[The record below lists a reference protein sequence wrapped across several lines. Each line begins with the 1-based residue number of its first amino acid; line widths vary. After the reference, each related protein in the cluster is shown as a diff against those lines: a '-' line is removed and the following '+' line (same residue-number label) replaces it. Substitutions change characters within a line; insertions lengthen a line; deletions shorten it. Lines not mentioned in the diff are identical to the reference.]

1 VTGEPTFTI
10 VDPPRSIFR
19 RKRFLLPFGISTLTA
34 VVSAIALFASGAVA
48 TPFTVLLEAL
58 MASKVEYFDDP
69 QVRRI
74 LMANGIE
81 VHVTNS
87 SGSMGVAT
95 NKRKKANEYD
105 FVMPSG
111 QMVGEAVHKSLGGQR
126 YFPFNSP
133 LVLGAFRDYAEALD
147 HADVARPQVE
157 GKKNPLY
164 YTIEIPKLIKEPR
177 HWNEFPPL
185 SNTNANMNQVIA
197 QSPDPCQSYSGA
209 AYVGLVAFAA
219 NEGKTMTEADV
230 PALAAKIKPV
240 LSAEGQH
247 ETGLGTKFFNQ
258 EGKTFAPVA
267 VFYEHQYLAYQ
278 FRTLEKTGKIDTDR
292 VLLYPDARHTTEP
305 WLIAY
310 TKAGEKVGELLES
323 DPGLRKRALELGY
336 RVGGERS
343 LNDELRARGMDLP
356 LLSET
361 ESFMPK
367 SGDLAKL
374 IHEVYGCEQVEV
386 PW

>member
-1 VTGEPTFTI
+1 MADEPTFTI
-10 VDPPRSIFR
+10 VEPPRSIFR

-48 TPFTVLLEAL
+48 MPFTTLLEAL
-58 MASKVEYFDDP
+58 MASKVEYFNDP

-87 SGSMGVAT
+87 GGSMGVAT

-111 QMVGEAVHKSLGGQR
+111 QMVGEAVHKSLGGER
-126 YFPFNSP
+126 YFPFSSP
-133 LVLGAFRDYAEALD
+133 LVLGAFRDYADALVEAK
-147 HADVARPQVE
+147 VATKQ
-157 GKKNPLY
+157 GGSSLY
-164 YTIEIPKLIKEPR
+164 YTVKIPELIKLADPEKPR
-177 HWNEFPPL
+177 RWNESGKL
-185 SNTNANMNQVIA
+185 SNTNVMIA

-219 NEGKTMTEADV
+219 NEGRTMTEADV

-258 EGKTFAPVA
+258 EGRTFAPVA

-278 FRTLEKTGKIDTDR
+278 FRMKEKTGKIDTDR
-292 VLLYPDARHTTEP
+292 VLLYPEARHTTEP

-323 DPGLRKRALELGY
+323 NPELRKRALELGY
-336 RVGGERS
+336 RVGGGRS
-343 LNDELRARGMDLP
+343 LDDELTDRGMDRPKLT
-356 LLSET
+356 ET

-367 SGDLAKL
+367 SADLAKL
-374 IHEVYGCEQVEV
+374 IHAVYGCEQVEV

>member
-1 VTGEPTFTI
+1 VAGEPKFTI

-19 RKRFLLPFGISTLTA
+19 RKRFLLPFGISAVTA

-48 TPFTVLLEAL
+48 MPFTALLEAL
-58 MASKVEYFDDP
+58 MASKVEYFNDP

-87 SGSMGVAT
+87 SGSMGVKT

-111 QMVGEAVHKSLGGQR
+111 QMVGEAVHKELGGQR
-126 YFPFNSP
+126 YFPFSSP
-133 LVLGAFRDYAEALD
+133 LVLGAFRDYAEALK
-147 HADVARPQVE
+147 DVQVATPQPGGE
-157 GKKNPLY
+157 QPLY
-164 YTIEIPKLIKEPR
+164 YTIDIRKLIEKPR
-177 HWNEFPPL
+177 YWNQNKNL
-185 SNTNANMNQVIA
+185 TNTNQMIA

-219 NEGKTMTEADV
+219 NEGRTMTEADV

-240 LSAEGQH
+240 LSVEGQH
-247 ETGLGTKFFNQ
+247 ESGLGTKFFNQ

-278 FRTLEKTGKIDTDR
+278 FRVLEKTGKPDTDR
-292 VLLYPDARHTTEP
+292 VLLYPEARHTTEP

-336 RVGGERS
+336 RVSGERG
-343 LNDELRARGMDLP
+343 LNDELTARGMHTP

>member
-1 VTGEPTFTI
+1 VADEPTFTI
-10 VDPPRSIFR
+10 VEPPRSIFR

-48 TPFTVLLEAL
+48 MPFTTLLEAL
-58 MASKVEYFDDP
+58 MASKVEYFNDP

-87 SGSMGVAT
+87 GGSMGVAT

-111 QMVGEAVHKSLGGQR
+111 QMVGEAVHKSLGGER
-126 YFPFNSP
+126 YFPFSSP
-133 LVLGAFRDYAEALD
+133 LVLGAFRDYADALVK
-147 HADVARPQVE
+147 AEVARPQ
-157 GKKNPLY
+157 GDGSMY
-164 YTIEIPKLIKEPR
+164 YDIDIAKLIKEPR
-177 HWNEFPPL
+177 YWDKYNGL
-185 SNTNANMNQVIA
+185 TNTNQMIA

-219 NEGKTMTEADV
+219 NEGRTMTEADV

-258 EGKTFAPVA
+258 EGRTFAPVA

-278 FRTLEKTGKIDTDR
+278 FRMKEKTGKFDTDR
-292 VLLYPDARHTTEP
+292 VLLYPEARHTTEP

-323 DPGLRKRALELGY
+323 NPDLRKRALELGY
-336 RVGGERS
+336 RVGGGRS
-343 LNDELRARGMDLP
+343 LDDELTERGMDRPKLT
-356 LLSET
+356 ET

-367 SGDLAKL
+367 SADLAKL
-374 IHEVYGCEQVEV
+374 IHAVYGCEQVEV